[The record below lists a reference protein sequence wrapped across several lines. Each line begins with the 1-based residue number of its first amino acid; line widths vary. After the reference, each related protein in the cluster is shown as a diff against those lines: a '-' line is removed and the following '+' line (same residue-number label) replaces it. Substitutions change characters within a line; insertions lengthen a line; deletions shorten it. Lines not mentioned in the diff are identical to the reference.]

1 MIHVEPNENQIIMN
15 TKSIFTS
22 KTAILNTVAA
32 LSMFYPPAAAIVS
45 TNPELTISVLT
56 IANFILRMV
65 TSKRIQLF

>member
-1 MIHVEPNENQIIMN
+1 MN
-15 TKSIFTS
+15 TKSIFAS

-56 IANFILRMV
+56 VANFILRLV